1 MQHFQPIPISLA
13 HPQLLLVFHPASLPV
28 LNRNFLLCRKR
39 NFSLCC
45 DSDGSGLEIRYGNG
59 YNTAFSFARSVYNSG
74 GKIAVTLGCASGVS
88 RFSRSSS
95 YRFAARTETIP
106 TGLWRRLRD
115 CGGTAWH

>member
-45 DSDGSGLEIRYGNG
+45 DRNGESLETGGGRCLIAQNRGCLWTIGGVRFRTHKSRRRTSDLD
-59 YNTAFSFARSVYNSG
+59 
-74 GKIAVTLGCASGVS
+74 TLGSTRDRKS
-88 RFSRSSS
+88 TRLNSS
-95 YRFAARTETIP
+95 
-106 TGLWRRLRD
+106 
-115 CGGTAWH
+115 H